1 MKKIYF
7 KYSPEAIIS
16 ANLDMQTIQRDLK
29 SQFGFNSF
37 KLEDIF
43 SSKVLNRYISW
54 DEQKKKDFIVKIGG
68 RANFKS
74 TKNFIESKLG
84 EIKNENR

>member
-1 MKKIYF
+1 MRRTYF

-16 ANLDMQTIQRDLK
+16 ANLDLQSIQRDLK
-29 SQFGFNSF
+29 NEFGFNSF

-43 SSKVLNRYISW
+43 SPRILNKYVNW
-54 DEQKKKDFIVKIGG
+54 DDQKKKDFIVKIGG

-74 TKNFIESKLG
+74 TKNFIESKIG